1 MFRRAFKKI
10 KSFFEKTIDV
20 CCIPLYNSKSRQG
33 NHLPERH
40 ENFIYYSVVAQLVVA
55 SDC

>member
-1 MFRRAFKKI
+1 MFRGTFEKI

-20 CCIPLYNSKSRQG
+20 SCIPLYNNKSRQG
-33 NHLPERH
+33 NHLPKRH

>member
-10 KSFFEKTIDV
+10 KSFFGKTIDV